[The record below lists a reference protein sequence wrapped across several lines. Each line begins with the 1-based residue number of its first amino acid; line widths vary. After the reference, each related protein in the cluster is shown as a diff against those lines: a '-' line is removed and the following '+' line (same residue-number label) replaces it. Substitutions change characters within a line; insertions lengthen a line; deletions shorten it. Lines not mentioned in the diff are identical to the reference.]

1 MAEGKSNPDLYA
13 ETAARL
19 MEIYRHRIETRTHVE
34 GDDIILA
41 RKADEIERRLRLA
54 GLAAERAELV
64 RLGRMRLVD
73 EETARKLIREVDL
86 QELRYV

>member
-1 MAEGKSNPDLYA
+1 M
-13 ETAARL
+13 
-19 MEIYRHRIETRTHVE
+19 
-34 GDDIILA
+34 IIVIVRNTPSWVWGL
-41 RKADEIERRLRLA
+41 LA
-54 GLAAERAELV
+54 GLSAERAELV